1 MLRLRAVFQADDPA
15 YEPRRGVSPEEEGR
29 WFRGGGSGRP
39 ARVVLQEEVR
49 PLPEV
54 LLRLEVPQETR
65 AGMADMAES
74 DYLLN
79 LKVFFQWESVKFL
92 YWPHLCPQTNM

>member
-1 MLRLRAVFQADDPA
+1 MLRLRAVFQADVPA
-15 YEPRRGVSPEEEGR
+15 DEPRRRVPPEEEGK
-29 WFRGGGSGRP
+29 WFRGGGSDGRP

-65 AGMADMAES
+65 AGMADMVES

-79 LKVFFQWESVKFL
+79 STAF
-92 YWPHLCPQTNM
+92 